1 MRRPERFAESLRE
14 EILEIVGYE
23 LNDPRI
29 QSVTVNE
36 VTVSE
41 DLRNAKVFVLVE
53 GDEKE
58 IKEAMKALQNAE
70 KFVRQQVAI
79 NLNLRYAPQIHFAR
93 DVVEEKAERIEQIL
107 EELKENGELI
117 LEKNDE

>member
-23 LNDPRI
+23 LDDPRI

-36 VTVSE
+36 VVVSE
-41 DLRNAKVFVLVE
+41 DLRNAKVYVLVE
-53 GDEKE
+53 GDDKE
-58 IKEAMKALQNAE
+58 ISEAMKALQHAE
-70 KFVRQQVAI
+70 KFVRQQVAM

-93 DVVEEKAERIEQIL
+93 DVVEEKAGRIEQIL
-107 EELKENGELI
+107 EELKDNGELI
-117 LEKNDE
+117 VGSDE

>member
-23 LNDPRI
+23 LEDPRI

-36 VTVSE
+36 VVVSE
-41 DLRNAKVFVLVE
+41 DLRNAKVYVLVE
-53 GDEKE
+53 GDDKE
-58 IKEAMKALQNAE
+58 IREAMKALQHAE
-70 KFVRQQVAI
+70 KFVRQQVAM

-93 DVVEEKAERIEQIL
+93 DVVEEKAGRIEQIL

-117 LEKNDE
+117 LEKEAE

>member
-36 VTVSE
+36 VVVTE
-41 DLRNAKVFVLVE
+41 DLRNAKVYVLVE
-53 GDEKE
+53 GDDTE
-58 IKEAMKALQNAE
+58 IKEAMKALQHAE

-93 DVVEEKAERIEQIL
+93 DVVEEKAGRIEQIL

-117 LEKNDE
+117 VEKEVE

>member
-23 LNDPRI
+23 LVDPRI

-36 VTVSE
+36 VVVSE

-58 IKEAMKALQNAE
+58 IREAMKALQHAE

-79 NLNLRYAPQIHFAR
+79 NLNLRYATQIHFAR
-93 DVVEEKAERIEQIL
+93 DVVEEKAGRIEQIL

-117 LEKNDE
+117 VEKEDK

>member
-23 LNDPRI
+23 LDDPRI

-36 VTVSE
+36 VVVSE
-41 DLRNAKVFVLVE
+41 DLRNAKVYVLIE

-58 IKEAMKALQNAE
+58 ISEAMKALQHAE
-70 KFVRQQVAI
+70 KFVRQQVAM

-93 DVVEEKAERIEQIL
+93 DVVEEKAGRIEQIL
-107 EELKENGELI
+107 EELKENRELI
-117 LEKNDE
+117 LEKEVE